1 VHVATLAR
9 GLAQRG
15 HRVSI
20 VTTAHPNGI
29 LRSEK
34 EGVITYFLPQTN
46 PGRYSHAWGQQCGPF
61 LMSLHRVDPINVIWG
76 EGAGAFY
83 YLKWHRN
90 PLRLPVVSFLQGTY
104 LGELGT
110 SWALARVEGKWK
122 QFACFL
128 PWRTIQYFR
137 WDLWYTRGADAVI
150 GASRENARLARWG
163 YFLPHHRVVASVN
176 GVDVDRFAPNVDAGR
191 QIRARHGISP
201 DAPVL
206 LHCSRLEPEKGA
218 QLSIQAFSLIRR
230 TRHDAQLLVAGDG
243 SQREELRVLANRLG
257 IAEAVHFIGHV
268 GNDDLPAY
276 YNACDVFLYPTL
288 AVESFGIAVAEAM
301 ACGRPVVASRRG
313 GIRTSIDHPATGL
326 LVPPGQV
333 EALAHATRSL
343 LADPQARQH
352 MGAAARIKSV
362 EALSVSRMVDDFLA
376 VALRIAGQHLAGN
389 P

>member
-1 VHVATLAR
+1 
-9 GLAQRG
+9 
-15 HRVSI
+15 
-20 VTTAHPNGI
+20 
-29 LRSEK
+29 
-34 EGVITYFLPQTN
+34 
-46 PGRYSHAWGQQCGPF
+46 
-61 LMSLHRVDPINVIWG
+61 
-76 EGAGAFY
+76 
-83 YLKWHRN
+83 
-90 PLRLPVVSFLQGTY
+90 
-104 LGELGT
+104 
-110 SWALARVEGKWK
+110 
-122 QFACFL
+122 
-128 PWRTIQYFR
+128 
-137 WDLWYTRGADAVI
+137 
-150 GASRENARLARWG
+150 
-163 YFLPHHRVVASVN
+163 VVASVN
-176 GVDVDRFAPNVDAGR
+176 GIDVDRFAPNVDAGR

-218 QLSIQAFSLIRR
+218 QLSIRAFSLIRR

-376 VALRIAGQHLAGN
+376 VALRIAGRHLAGN